1 MCLIF
6 IDLPL
11 FLNQRLEQTNFIFA
25 ALALSDNGFLL
36 TILFYYLKNY
46 DYMKEKEWMCKA
58 NVYLNYVFI
67 ALSSWFLV
75 VLSVE
80 RAAYFFDRRLNICT
94 TLKKKSIVVI
104 IIIMSFLFYSYAL
117 VTTSVEISD
126 SKEVACVPIKKWLS
140 LVKIMS
146 AVDSFLAIL
155 IPFILILI
163 SNTLVG
169 FKLIDHSNRYS
180 SSLKLR
186 VFDQHRRK
194 KVRKIPKI
202 TKILFCLS
210 STFLVLNF
218 PIAFLKIWNFLKSN
232 DFQPSISMT
241 KKDLPMNYHQPNEET
256 NQTHSEEIIERIAF
270 YLYYLNFSIN
280 FFLFTINES
289 KFSERLWS
297 LFRQKSEYHH
307 TGLAVVEKSSA
318 KVNTIKITML

>member
-1 MCLIF
+1 
-6 IDLPL
+6 
-11 FLNQRLEQTNFIFA
+11 
-25 ALALSDNGFLL
+25 
-36 TILFYYLKNY
+36 
-46 DYMKEKEWMCKA
+46 MKEKEWMCKA
-58 NVYLNYVFI
+58 NVYLNYVFS

-94 TLKKKSIVVI
+94 ALKKKSIVVI

-117 VTTSVEISD
+117 VTTSVEITD

-140 LVKIMS
+140 LVKVMS

-194 KVRKIPKI
+194 KVKKIPKI
-202 TKILFCLS
+202 TKILFCIS

-218 PIAFLKIWNFLKSN
+218 PIALLKIWNFLKSN
-232 DFQPSISMT
+232 DFHQPSINMT
-241 KKDLPMNYHQPNEET
+241 KKDLPSEET